1 MTPEEAVAKARQRY
15 AEPSDDDIEIDEE
28 RVVLEGEDG
37 YWVAAW
43 VWVRKE
49 TT

>member
-1 MTPEEAVAKARQRY
+1 MTLEEAVTKARQRY
-15 AEPSDDDIEIDEE
+15 AEPSDDDIEIDDIPAVSE
-28 RVVLEGEDG
+28 VEDG

-49 TT
+49 LT